1 MKLFTKEIAEKL
13 AANGRAQDAV
23 RGTEDEIDFA
33 PVVKLFTP
41 DANCTWLLT
50 EIESEAP
57 EIAFGLCDLGMGFPE
72 LGNVSLAE
80 LAALRGKLGLPIER
94 DRHFKATHP
103 LSVYADAARQGDA
116 ITEDPQKLA
125 QAAAAQEDERSF

>member
-1 MKLFTKEIAEKL
+1 MKIFTKEIFEKL
-13 AANGRAQDAV
+13 VANGRQQEPV

-50 EIESEAP
+50 EIEAEYP

-94 DRHFKATHP
+94 DRHFEAAHS